1 MPSPPGEHC
10 VSFGKSARLS
20 LSLSPLT
27 SVLARRLGIRPPLP
41 SHSEVQGVA
50 LWLDRSKP
58 GGKEGF
64 SNAVPRVLALNRSA

>member
-41 SHSEVQGVA
+41 SHSEVQVCG
-50 LWLDRSKP
+50 
-58 GGKEGF
+58 
-64 SNAVPRVLALNRSA
+64 AVVRQEQAWRERRLL